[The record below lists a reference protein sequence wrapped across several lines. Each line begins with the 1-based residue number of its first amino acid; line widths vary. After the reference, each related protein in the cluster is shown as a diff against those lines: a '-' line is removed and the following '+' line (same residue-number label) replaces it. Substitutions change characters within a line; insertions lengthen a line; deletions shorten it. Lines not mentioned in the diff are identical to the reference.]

1 MRIPENMSGLVNVC
15 ESIYREACGSDYDS
29 RRPEL
34 FRLQLAELRARL
46 SALGARQV
54 YLVLA
59 TSELGRR
66 MWKPNDFSRFAR
78 FYACLCI
85 SYTPAEA
92 IDRLMKQARQLAPYL
107 HSGLVLLHRAGID
120 VHGLLESGVCRP
132 DNRSRTA
139 AA

>member
-1 MRIPENMSGLVNVC
+1 MRIPEHINGLVKVC
-15 ESIYREACGSDYDS
+15 ENIYRETCRSGGASG
-29 RRPEL
+29 RPEL
-34 FRLQLAELRARL
+34 FRLQQAELRARL

-59 TSELGRR
+59 TCELGRR
-66 MWKPNDFSRFAR
+66 MWRPNDFSRFAR
-78 FYACLCI
+78 FYGCLCS

-92 IDRLMKQARQLAPYL
+92 IDRLMKQACQLAGYL

-120 VHGLLESGVCRP
+120 VHGLLESGLCRSN
-132 DNRSRTA
+132 NRSRTA